1 MRITQKLS
9 LAFICVILSLG
20 AMASQ
25 AIIAEALSSE
35 PRQRVNVHLSSDI
48 TIQVGD
54 QVKSFFDANG
64 AHVFPLIYQ
73 GTTYLPVRAI
83 SALMGE
89 RIEWDAASRTVF
101 IGRTLTNPGAPG
113 GATGNY
119 ARPGYVPYFLRP
131 AVEIVEALKLRDII
145 IMYNFEVQN
154 FVDVNGNT
162 VYPINFQG
170 SNYLPVR
177 AIAGLMGETIE
188 WDPEQR
194 RILISDGITETEDP
208 EVQLRVKEFDQTLTE
223 VAAIFDRSTARV
235 LSLQNAKTLEQFVA
249 LVDSASAD
257 VRAADAIVQNLQNI
271 NTAGFS
277 ELEMAIYNSLF
288 AYSYATAR
296 YALIT
301 ENIVYMAFQGQD
313 FSIFAE
319 VFLTFMIDTQ
329 AKFETARSAIRAFHS
344 I

>member
-9 LAFICVILSLG
+9 LAILCVAIFLG
-20 AMASQ
+20 VIASQ
-25 AIIAEALSSE
+25 ADKVEALPGE
-35 PRQRVNVHLSSDI
+35 PRVQVDVHLSSDI
-48 TIQVGD
+48 TIQVGE

-83 SALMGE
+83 SALMDE
-89 RIEWDAASRTVF
+89 SIEWDAASRTIF
-101 IGRTLTNPGAPG
+101 IGRTLSNPGASLP
-113 GATGNY
+113 TSGNY

-131 AVEIVEALKLRDII
+131 PVEIVEALKLRDII
-145 IMYNFEVQN
+145 IMYNFEIQN
-154 FVDVNGNT
+154 FVDVNGNR

-170 SNYLPVR
+170 SNFLPVR

-188 WDPEQR
+188 WDPVAR
-194 RILISDGITETEDP
+194 RITISQGITETEHP
-208 EVQLRVKEFDQTLTE
+208 EVKQRVQEFDQILTYA
-223 VAAIFDRSTARV
+223 VAIFDRSTARV
-235 LSLQNAKTLEQFVA
+235 LSLQNAKTMEQFIE

-257 VRAADAIVQNLQNI
+257 VRAADAIEQNLQNL
-271 NTAGFS
+271 NTHGFS
-277 ELEMAIYNSLF
+277 ELEMNIYNSLLTYT
-288 AYSYATAR
+288 ASVAR

-301 ENIVYMAFQGQD
+301 ENIVYMASRGQD

-319 VFLTFMIDTQ
+319 VFLTFAVDTQ
-329 AKFETARSAIRAFHS
+329 AQFEVARNAIRAFHS

>member
-9 LAFICVILSLG
+9 LAILCVTISLG
-20 AMASQ
+20 VMASQ
-25 AIIAEALSSE
+25 AILAEALSSE
-35 PRQRVNVHLSSDI
+35 PRQRVDVHLSSDI
-48 TIQVGD
+48 TIKVGD

-83 SALMGE
+83 SALMDE
-89 RIEWDAASRTVF
+89 SIEWDAASRTVF
-101 IGRTLTNPGAPG
+101 IGRTLSNPGASLP
-113 GATGNY
+113 TSGNY

-131 AVEIVEALKLRDII
+131 PVEIVEALKLRDII
-145 IMYNFEVQN
+145 IMYNFETQN

-177 AIAGLMGETIE
+177 AIAGLMGETID
-188 WDPEQR
+188 WDPELR
-194 RILISDGITETEDP
+194 RITISQGITETEDP
-208 EVQLRVKEFDQTLTE
+208 EVQQRVQEFDQMLTD
-223 VAAIFDRSTARV
+223 VAAIFDRATMRV
-235 LSLQNAKTLEQFVA
+235 LSLQNALTLEQFIT
-249 LVDSASAD
+249 LVDSSSTD
-257 VRAADAIVQNLQNI
+257 VYAADMIVRNLQNI
-271 NTAGFS
+271 NTHGFS
-277 ELEMAIYNSLF
+277 ELELNIYNSLL
-288 AYSYATAR
+288 AYADATAR

-301 ENIVYMAFQGQD
+301 ENIIYMAFRGQD

-319 VFLTFMIDTQ
+319 VFLTFAVDTQ
-329 AKFETARSAIRAFHS
+329 AKFEVARNAIRAFHS

>member
-1 MRITQKLS
+1 MSITQRLS
-9 LAFICVILSLG
+9 LVFVCAIISLG
-20 AMASQ
+20 IVASATVMA
-25 AIIAEALSSE
+25 AALSSE
-35 PRQRVNVHLSSDI
+35 PREVVNVHLSSDI

-64 AHVFPLIYQ
+64 MHVFPLIYQ

-83 SALMGE
+83 SALMDE
-89 RIEWDAASRTVF
+89 SIEWDAASRTVF
-101 IGRTLTNPGAPG
+101 IGRTLTNPGASMPS
-113 GATGNY
+113 AGNY

-145 IMYNFEVQN
+145 IMHNFEVQN

-194 RILISDGITETEDP
+194 RIFISAGITETAHP
-208 EVQLRVKEFDQTLTE
+208 EVRERVQEFDRTLTE

-249 LVDSASAD
+249 LVDSSSAD
-257 VRAADAIVQNLQNI
+257 VHAADVIVKNLQNM
-271 NTAGFS
+271 NTNGFS
-277 ELEMAIYNSLF
+277 DLEMTIYNSLF
-288 AYSYATAR
+288 AYAYATAR

-313 FSIFAE
+313 FSIFGE
-319 VFLTFMIDTQ
+319 VFLTFMMDTQ
-329 AKFETARSAIRAFHS
+329 TKFEVARNAIRAFHTM
-344 I
+344 

>member
-1 MRITQKLS
+1 MRILQKLNIA
-9 LAFICVILSLG
+9 LICAIVSLG
-20 AMASQ
+20 VLASQ
-25 AIIAEALSSE
+25 AVMAEALSGE
-35 PRQRVNVHLSSDI
+35 PRERVDVHLSSDI

-64 AHVFPLIYQ
+64 AHVFPLIHQ

-89 RIEWDAASRTVF
+89 SIEWDGASRTVF
-101 IGRTLTNPGAPG
+101 IGRTLTNPGASVP
-113 GATGNY
+113 TSGNY

-131 AVEIVEALKLRDII
+131 AAQMVEALKLRDIV
-145 IMYNFEVQN
+145 IMYNFETQN
-154 FVDVNGNT
+154 FVDVNGRT

-188 WDPEQR
+188 WDPDQR
-194 RILISDGITETEDP
+194 RIFISSGITETEHP
-208 EVQLRVKEFDQTLTE
+208 EVRLRIQEFDRILTDT
-223 VAAIFDRSTARV
+223 AAIFDRSTARV
-235 LSLQNAKTLEQFVA
+235 LSLQNAKTLEQFVE

-257 VRAADAIVQNLQNI
+257 VANADAIVQNIQNI
-271 NTAGFS
+271 NTSGFS
-277 ELEMAIYNSLF
+277 ELEMTIYNSLL
-288 AYSYATAR
+288 AYANATAR

-301 ENIVYMAFQGQD
+301 ENIVYMAFRGQD

-319 VFLTFMIDTQ
+319 IFMTFAVDTQ
-329 AKFETARSAIRAFHS
+329 AKFEVARSAIRAFHT